1 MEDLASNI
9 TNTVGTVTL
18 IAVGG
23 SILITVLIL
32 FFVFR
37 ALRGVGGMG
46 KQTAQLLV
54 TGQPAQAKIL
64 SLNASGMMVNYN
76 PVVDLV
82 LEVYPQSDMPYQV
95 QLRTMVP
102 SIKVP
107 QVQPGMTVEVRFNPA
122 NKQEVALALK

>member
-1 MEDLASNI
+1 MDVSGI
-9 TNTVGTVTL
+9 TNSVNTIVLV
-18 IAVGG
+18 AVGG
-23 SILITVLIL
+23 SILVTVLIL

-46 KQTAQLLV
+46 QKTAQLLV
-54 TGQPAQAKIL
+54 TGEPAQAKVL
-64 SLNASGMMVNYN
+64 SLNSSGMMVNYN
-76 PVVDLV
+76 PVVDLI
-82 LEVYPQSDMPYQV
+82 LEVYPRSDMPYQV

-122 NKQEVALALK
+122 NRQEVALALK